1 MRTDAPTPF
10 DRQVERIAQSAYLT
24 LVSRM
29 ATVVGLPLAA
39 FIAAQAYGELRDNT
53 RALIRIQAQIE
64 AMVAVNDDQS
74 ARIYRLEGTLL
85 GSRGP
90 AK

>member
-1 MRTDAPTPF
+1 MRVDTPTSL
-10 DRQVERIAQSAYLT
+10 DRQIERMAQSAYLT
-24 LVSRM
+24 LVSRI
-29 ATVVGLPLAA
+29 ATVIGLPLAA

-64 AMVAVNDDQS
+64 AMVAVNDDQAS
-74 ARIYRLEGTLL
+74 RIYRLEGTLL
-85 GSRGP
+85 VPRGS